1 MYLGGGVSFSGL
13 GEGDLEG
20 GSEQQPWKVGAGDE
34 MRWQPLN
41 IAAAPLPPT
50 SLGATPGARM

>member
-1 MYLGGGVSFSGL
+1 MSFSGL

-41 IAAAPLPPT
+41 IAAAPLPPA